1 MKMDL
6 TRFPNDRSPFAI
18 GFFFGLFRQFPAKA
32 FASAALLSE
41 GSVGEE
47 KLLYFSEQLGIQTS
61 ESKLLLNSRWS
72 FLRSAYLWR
81 KSLFC
86 IDSLEKEA
94 SMASS
99 DMAALL

>member
-1 MKMDL
+1 MDL

-32 FASAALLSE
+32 FASAALLSQC
-41 GSVGEE
+41 SIGEE
-47 KLLYFSEQLGIQTS
+47 KLLYFSVQLGVPRQT

-81 KSLFC
+81 KSLFWV
-86 IDSLEKEA
+86 DSLEKEA